1 MIRNVEIY
9 LYIILS
15 LLPFIS
21 ITQLSNSTS
30 RRKITLVKF
39 LVSPRIFIK
48 NAVS

>member
-21 ITQLSNSTS
+21 ITQLSNSAS
-30 RRKITLVKF
+30 RRKITLVKWYF
-39 LVSPRIFIK
+39 WYPENFY
-48 NAVS
+48 